1 VCSVHAGVMAEDA
14 MAAAMTRSASATDS
28 PILIGTDAM
37 SSPVGSAGD
46 RVGFPLLAS
55 YFY

>member
-1 VCSVHAGVMAEDA
+1 MCSVHAGVMAEDA

-28 PILIGTDAM
+28 PILVGTDAM